1 MFIKRE
7 DLVDMLEVID
17 CDNGYVDL
25 DHLVECCNNLPSSGM
40 SVWCMK
46 CENNG
51 ECMTIDKPNCFQ
63 PRVADTPQ
71 TERRYK
77 EADVVRVVE
86 IVKRGYGLTKTAE
99 EIVADM
105 QTETQTE
112 TQNSNLTFEQTDCEI
127 TECDY
132 HKYCKERGQTD
143 CGWK

>member
-25 DHLVECCNNLPSSGM
+25 DHLIECCNNLPSSGM

-51 ECMTIDKPNCFQ
+51 ECMSIDKPNCFQ
-63 PRVADTPQ
+63 PRQADTPQ
-71 TERRYK
+71 TERPSDDDETIQAIYHLQKVGWLQEHDR
-77 EADVVRVVE
+77 
-86 IVKRGYGLTKTAE
+86 ILTDTP
-99 EIVADM
+99 
-105 QTETQTE
+105 
-112 TQNSNLTFEQTDCEI
+112 QTDMPEYA
-127 TECDY
+127 EWKDAY
-132 HKYCKERGQTD
+132 NKMTD